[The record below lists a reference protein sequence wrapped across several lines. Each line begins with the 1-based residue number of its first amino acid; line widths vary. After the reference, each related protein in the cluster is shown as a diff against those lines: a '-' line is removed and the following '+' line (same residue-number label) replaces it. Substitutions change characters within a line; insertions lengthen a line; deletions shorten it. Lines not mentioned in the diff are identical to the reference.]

1 MCSLR
6 NARNRPC
13 TTRSIDRML
22 ADQASG
28 PVMYHCD
35 EYHFESFYSLYIGSM
50 IGHMPM
56 CLLVP
61 TICITTIYWSITFV
75 YIPAVRV
82 LGFGVRV
89 WYISFLYCLQYMKP
103 QLGSFT
109 WTRAT
114 YPVLHTTRTCTNLKL
129 THSSR
134 DQK

>member
-89 WYISFLYCLQYMKP
+89 WYNYIIFVLPAGYEATAGFFYMDKGHIPSVAHNSHLHKP
-103 QLGSFT
+103 QADPQFT
-109 WTRAT
+109 
-114 YPVLHTTRTCTNLKL
+114 
-129 THSSR
+129 
-134 DQK
+134 